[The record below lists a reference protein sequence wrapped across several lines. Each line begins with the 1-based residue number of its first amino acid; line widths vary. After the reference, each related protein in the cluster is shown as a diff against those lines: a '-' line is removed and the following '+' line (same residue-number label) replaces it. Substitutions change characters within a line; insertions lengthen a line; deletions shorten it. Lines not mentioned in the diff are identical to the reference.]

1 MPRIIAMS
9 IWGLLILIGVLIIVI
24 VPGEKAN
31 PGPIAARFLPRNTLL
46 LPSELTDPGYTSR
59 YVIAQDGIKQGVA
72 LRPGDVADQPM
83 LLEAPPVKLMLTL
96 PLPVVSVTGG
106 VNAGSKIRLCGKA
119 PTSFGDVTVQAVR
132 CDYGEAATNC
142 AAIIELPGSAVAD
155 VAAKALK
162 DESSSKE
169 LRLSATC
176 E

>member
-1 MPRIIAMS
+1 
-9 IWGLLILIGVLIIVI
+9 
-24 VPGEKAN
+24 
-31 PGPIAARFLPRNTLL
+31 
-46 LPSELTDPGYTSR
+46 
-59 YVIAQDGIKQGVA
+59 
-72 LRPGDVADQPM
+72 
-83 LLEAPPVKLMLTL
+83 
-96 PLPVVSVTGG
+96 VVSVTGG

-142 AAIIELPGSAVAD
+142 SAIIELPGSAVAD